1 MIRPLTSPRHLREG
15 DTIAILTPATTV
27 RADYVDR
34 AALFLRGKCFNVE
47 VMPHAKGPADGSF
60 AASHEAR
67 LDDFINAYSR
77 TEVRAILCARGGYG
91 AIHLLEGIDRR
102 MIEAD
107 PKWIIGFSDISAL
120 HALMHRSGIRSVHAS
135 MAKHLA
141 EYGDDHITRRLLA
154 ILQGDVPPIETSP
167 HPFNRYGHARGVLR
181 GGNLAVLD
189 GLADTPFDTLHID
202 PDEDVILFLE
212 DISEPIYRVERMLMR
227 LALGS
232 NLQRL
237 KGLIIGQFTEYRPDK
252 NFNTMEEMIDA
263 LLRRYDLRI
272 PVAFDFPIGHFDG
285 NLPVVEGAPVSLDVS
300 PEKTVL
306 KPL

>member
-1 MIRPLTSPRHLREG
+1 MIRPLTSPRPLREG

-34 AALFLRGKCFNVE
+34 AALFLRGKGFNVE

-77 TEVRAILCARGGYG
+77 PEVRAILCARGGYG

-154 ILQGDVPPIETSP
+154 ILQGDVPPIETSS

-189 GLADTPFDTLHID
+189 GLADTPFDTLHIA

-227 LALGS
+227 LALGG